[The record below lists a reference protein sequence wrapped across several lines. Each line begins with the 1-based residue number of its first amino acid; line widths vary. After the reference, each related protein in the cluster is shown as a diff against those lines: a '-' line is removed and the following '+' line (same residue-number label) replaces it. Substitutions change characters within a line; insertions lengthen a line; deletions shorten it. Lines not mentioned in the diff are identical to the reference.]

1 MDICCNE
8 YRSGASELAGEQITS
23 TRGPSGPM
31 RAAAK
36 EAWRRERLY
45 LFLFWLEHRDQSP
58 FNFVGGWYA
67 ANFGDEAA
75 RWNEA
80 LAGLDHDAALE
91 LVDREL
97 SLRFSKTWQQAVLEG
112 ASPRLAQANL
122 PIWNEATSSLLPAH
136 LGAMTMFRAESYAG
150 KPALGCSYNYGCPG
164 SSEKVSITL
173 YSRGQTGLLDGLAD
187 PRLADEIGAAWMD
200 VRRKIS
206 ESGGHMLDA
215 SVLGPGEEGL
225 LDRYNR
231 CVALLSMQG
240 QAVDADQRA
249 CFEAVCMRVF
259 RGQFLKVRYTRR
271 AGPEA
276 GCSARSHLDAMKAD
290 LADFVASYS

>member
-1 MDICCNE
+1 MDTRNE
-8 YRSGASELAGEQITS
+8 DRSGVSELTGEQITS
-23 TRGPSGPM
+23 TRAPSCPM
-31 RAAAK
+31 RDAAI

-45 LFLFWLEHRDQSP
+45 LFLFWLERRDRSP
-58 FNFVGGWYA
+58 FNFVGGWHSA
-67 ANFGDEAA
+67 DLGDEAA

-97 SLRFSKTWQQAVLEG
+97 SLRFGKTWQQAVLEG

-136 LGAMTMFRAESYAG
+136 LGAMTIFRAESYTG
-150 KPALGCSYNYGCPG
+150 KPALGWSYNYGCPG

-173 YSRGQTGLLDGLAD
+173 YSRGQTGLLDGLSE
-187 PRLADEIGAAWMD
+187 PRLPNEIGAAWMD
-200 VRRKIS
+200 VRSKIS
-206 ESGGHMLDA
+206 ERGGQVLDA
-215 SVLGPGEEGL
+215 SVIGPGEESL

-231 CVALLSMQG
+231 RVAWLSMQG
-240 QAVDADQRA
+240 QAVDADQMA

-271 AGPEA
+271 AGPEP
-276 GCSARSHLDAMKAD
+276 GCSARSHLDGMKAD

>member
-1 MDICCNE
+1 MDTRNE
-8 YRSGASELAGEQITS
+8 DRSGVSELTGEQITS
-23 TRGPSGPM
+23 TRAPSCPM
-31 RAAAK
+31 RDAAI

-45 LFLFWLEHRDQSP
+45 LFLFWLERRDRSP
-58 FNFVGGWYA
+58 FNFVGGWHSA
-67 ANFGDEAA
+67 DLGDEAA

-97 SLRFSKTWQQAVLEG
+97 SLRFGKTWQQAVLEG

-136 LGAMTMFRAESYAG
+136 LGAMTIFRAESYSG
-150 KPALGCSYNYGCPG
+150 KPALGWSYNYGCPG
-164 SSEKVSITL
+164 RSEKVSITL

-187 PRLADEIGAAWMD
+187 PRLPNEIGAAWRD

-206 ESGGHMLDA
+206 ESGGHVVDV
-215 SVLGPGEEGL
+215 SVLGPGEEKL

-231 CVALLSMQG
+231 SVALLSMQG
-240 QAVDADQRA
+240 QAVDADRMA

-276 GCSARSHLDAMKAD
+276 GCTARSHLDAMKAG
-290 LADFVASYS
+290 LADFIASYS

>member
-1 MDICCNE
+1 MDTRNE
-8 YRSGASELAGEQITS
+8 DRSGVSELTGEQITN

-31 RAAAK
+31 RDAAT

-45 LFLFWLEHRDQSP
+45 LYLFWLEHRDRSP
-58 FNFVGGWYA
+58 FNFVGGWHTA
-67 ANFGDEAA
+67 DVGDEAA

-80 LAGLDHDAALE
+80 LADLSHDAALE

-97 SLRFSKTWQQAVLEG
+97 SLRFGKTWQQAVLEG

-122 PIWNEATSSLLPAH
+122 PIWNESTSALLPAH
-136 LGAMTMFRAESYAG
+136 LGAMTIFRAESYAG
-150 KPALGCSYNYGCPG
+150 KPALGWSYNYGCPG

-173 YSRGQTGLLDGLAD
+173 YSRGQTGLQDGLAD
-187 PRLADEIGAAWMD
+187 PRLPNEIGAAWMD

-206 ESGGHMLDA
+206 ESGGHVVDA
-215 SVLGPGEEGL
+215 SVFGPGEEQL

-231 CVALLSMQG
+231 SVALLSMQG
-240 QAVDADQRA
+240 QAVDADQKA

-259 RGQFLKVRYTRR
+259 RGQLLKVRYTRR

-276 GCSARSHLDAMKAD
+276 GCGARSHLDAMKAD
-290 LADFVASYS
+290 LADFIAGYS

>member
-1 MDICCNE
+1 MDNRNE
-8 YRSGASELAGEQITS
+8 DRSGVSELTGEQITN
-23 TRGPSGPM
+23 TRGPSGPT
-31 RAAAK
+31 RDAAI

-45 LFLFWLEHRDQSP
+45 LYLFWLEHRDRSP
-58 FNFVGGWYA
+58 FNFVGGWHTA
-67 ANFGDEAA
+67 DVGDEAA

-80 LAGLDHDAALE
+80 LAGLSHDAALE

-97 SLRFSKTWQQAVLEG
+97 SLRFGKAWQQAVLEG

-136 LGAMTMFRAESYAG
+136 LGAMTIFRAESYVG
-150 KPALGCSYNYGCPG
+150 KPALGWSYNYGCPG

-187 PRLADEIGAAWMD
+187 PRLPNEIGATWMEL
-200 VRRKIS
+200 RCKIS
-206 ESGGHMLDA
+206 EVGGDVLDS
-215 SVLGPGEEGL
+215 SVLGPGEESL

-231 CVALLSMQG
+231 RVALLSMQG
-240 QAVDADQRA
+240 QAFDAEQMA
-249 CFEAVCMRVF
+249 CFKAVCMRVF

-271 AGPEA
+271 AGPDA
-276 GCSARSHLDAMKAD
+276 GCGSHSHLDAMKAD
-290 LADFVASYS
+290 LADFIASYS

>member
-1 MDICCNE
+1 MDTRNE
-8 YRSGASELAGEQITS
+8 DRSGVSELTGEQITS
-23 TRGPSGPM
+23 TRAPSCPM
-31 RAAAK
+31 RDAAI

-45 LFLFWLEHRDQSP
+45 LFLFWLERRDRSP
-58 FNFVGGWYA
+58 FNFVGGWHSA
-67 ANFGDEAA
+67 DLGDEAA

-80 LAGLDHDAALE
+80 LAGLDHDAALK

-97 SLRFSKTWQQAVLEG
+97 SLRFGKTWQQAVLEG

-136 LGAMTMFRAESYAG
+136 LGAMTIFRAESYTG
-150 KPALGCSYNYGCPG
+150 KPALGWSYNYGCPG

-173 YSRGQTGLLDGLAD
+173 YSRGQTGLLDGLSE
-187 PRLADEIGAAWMD
+187 PRLPNEIGAAWMD
-200 VRRKIS
+200 VRSKIS
-206 ESGGHMLDA
+206 ESGGQVLDA
-215 SVLGPGEEGL
+215 SVIGPGEESL

-231 CVALLSMQG
+231 RVAWLSMQG
-240 QAVDADQRA
+240 QAVDADQMA

-276 GCSARSHLDAMKAD
+276 GCSARSHLDGMKAD

>member
-1 MDICCNE
+1 MDTRNE
-8 YRSGASELAGEQITS
+8 DRSGVSELTGEQITS
-23 TRGPSGPM
+23 TRAPSCPM
-31 RAAAK
+31 RDAAI

-45 LFLFWLEHRDQSP
+45 LFLFWLERRDRSP
-58 FNFVGGWYA
+58 FNFVGGWHSA
-67 ANFGDEAA
+67 DLGDEAA
-75 RWNEA
+75 RWKEA

-97 SLRFSKTWQQAVLEG
+97 SLRFGRELSLRFGKTWQQAVLEG
-112 ASPRLAQANL
+112 ASPRLARANL

-136 LGAMTMFRAESYAG
+136 LGAMTIFRAESYAG
-150 KPALGCSYNYGCPG
+150 KPTLGWSYNYGCSG

-173 YSRGQTGLLDGLAD
+173 YSRGQTELLDGLSD
-187 PRLADEIGAAWMD
+187 PRLPNEIGAAWMD
-200 VRRKIS
+200 VRGKIS
-206 ESGGHMLDA
+206 VSGGHVLDA
-215 SVLGPGEEGL
+215 SVLGPGEESL

-231 CVALLSMQG
+231 RVVLLSIQG

-249 CFEAVCMRVF
+249 CFEALCMRVF

-276 GCSARSHLDAMKAD
+276 GCSGR
-290 LADFVASYS
+290 

>member
-1 MDICCNE
+1 M
-8 YRSGASELAGEQITS
+8 
-23 TRGPSGPM
+23 
-31 RAAAK
+31 
-36 EAWRRERLY
+36 
-45 LFLFWLEHRDQSP
+45 
-58 FNFVGGWYA
+58 
-67 ANFGDEAA
+67 
-75 RWNEA
+75 
-80 LAGLDHDAALE
+80 
-91 LVDREL
+91 
-97 SLRFSKTWQQAVLEG
+97 SLRFGKTWQQAVLEG

-136 LGAMTMFRAESYAG
+136 LGAMTIFRAESYAG
-150 KPALGCSYNYGCPG
+150 KPALGWSYNYGCPG

-173 YSRGQTGLLDGLAD
+173 YSRGQTGLLDGLSD
-187 PRLADEIGAAWMD
+187 PRLPNEIGAAWMD

-206 ESGGHMLDA
+206 ESGGQVLDA
-215 SVLGPGEEGL
+215 SVLGPGEESL

-231 CVALLSMQG
+231 SVALLSMQG
-240 QAVDADQRA
+240 QAVDADQMA

-276 GCSARSHLDAMKAD
+276 GCGARSHLDGMKAD

>member
-1 MDICCNE
+1 MDTRNE
-8 YRSGASELAGEQITS
+8 DRSGISELTGEQTTN
-23 TRGPSGPM
+23 TRGPSGPL
-31 RAAAK
+31 RDAAI

-45 LFLFWLEHRDQSP
+45 LYLFWLEHRDRSP
-58 FNFVGGWYA
+58 FNFVGGWHTA
-67 ANFGDEAA
+67 DLGDEAA
-75 RWNEA
+75 QWNEA

-97 SLRFSKTWQQAVLEG
+97 SLRFGKTWQQAVLEG

-136 LGAMTMFRAESYAG
+136 LGAMTIFRAESYSG
-150 KPALGCSYNYGCPG
+150 KPALGWSYNYGCPG
-164 SSEKVSITL
+164 SSERVSITL

-187 PRLADEIGAAWMD
+187 PRLLNEIGAAWRD

-206 ESGGHMLDA
+206 ESGGHVVDV
-215 SVLGPGEEGL
+215 SVLGPGEEKL

-231 CVALLSMQG
+231 SVALLSMQG
-240 QAVDADQRA
+240 QAVDADRMA
-249 CFEAVCMRVF
+249 CFEAVCMRVL

-276 GCSARSHLDAMKAD
+276 GCTARSHLDAMKAG
-290 LADFVASYS
+290 LADFIASYS

>member
-1 MDICCNE
+1 MDTHNE
-8 YRSGASELAGEQITS
+8 DRSGVSELTGDQITS
-23 TRGPSGPM
+23 TDGPSGSM
-31 RAAAK
+31 RDAAI

-45 LFLFWLEHRDQSP
+45 LYLFWLEHRDRSP
-58 FNFVGGWYA
+58 FNFVGGWHTA
-67 ANFGDEAA
+67 DVGDEAA

-80 LAGLDHDAALE
+80 LAGLSHDAALE

-97 SLRFSKTWQQAVLEG
+97 SLRFGKPWQQAVLEG

-122 PIWNEATSSLLPAH
+122 PIWNEATSSLMPAH
-136 LGAMTMFRAESYAG
+136 LGAMTIFRAESYTG
-150 KPALGCSYNYGCPG
+150 KPALGWSYNYGCPG

-187 PRLADEIGAAWMD
+187 PRLPNEIGATWMEL
-200 VRRKIS
+200 RCKIS
-206 ESGGHMLDA
+206 ESGGHVVDA
-215 SVLGPGEEGL
+215 SVLGPGEEDL

-231 CVALLSMQG
+231 SVALLSMQG
-240 QAVDADQRA
+240 QASDADRMA

-271 AGPEA
+271 AGPDA
-276 GCSARSHLDAMKAD
+276 GCGSRSHLDAMKAD
-290 LADFVASYS
+290 LADFIASYS

>member
-1 MDICCNE
+1 MDTRNE
-8 YRSGASELAGEQITS
+8 DRSGVSELTGEQITS
-23 TRGPSGPM
+23 TRAPSCPM
-31 RAAAK
+31 RDAAI

-45 LFLFWLEHRDQSP
+45 LFLFWLERRDRSP
-58 FNFVGGWYA
+58 FNFVGGWHSA
-67 ANFGDEAA
+67 DLGDEAA

-97 SLRFSKTWQQAVLEG
+97 SLRFGKTWQQAVLEG

-136 LGAMTMFRAESYAG
+136 LGAMTIFRAESYTG
-150 KPALGCSYNYGCPG
+150 KPALGWSYNYGCPG

-173 YSRGQTGLLDGLAD
+173 YSRGQTGLLDGLSE
-187 PRLADEIGAAWMD
+187 PRLPNEIGAAWMD
-200 VRRKIS
+200 VRSKIS
-206 ESGGHMLDA
+206 ESGGQVLDA
-215 SVLGPGEEGL
+215 SVIGPGEESL

-231 CVALLSMQG
+231 RVAWLSMQG
-240 QAVDADQRA
+240 QAVDADQMA

-276 GCSARSHLDAMKAD
+276 GCSARSHLDGMKAD